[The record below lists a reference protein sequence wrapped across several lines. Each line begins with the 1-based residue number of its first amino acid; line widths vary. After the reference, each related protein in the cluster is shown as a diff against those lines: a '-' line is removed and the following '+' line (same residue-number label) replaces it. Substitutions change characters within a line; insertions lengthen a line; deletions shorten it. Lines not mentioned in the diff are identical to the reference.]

1 MYNQLSNL
9 DRRLLKLLLES
20 EGAIPTHE
28 LSRQLDVPISTVQRR
43 RNRLEE
49 EYILK
54 QYSLNPLKLG
64 YRRID
69 LLIYTRGG
77 ETMEVARALMKR
89 NEVTFAARTIG
100 EHTIDLRIEVFVK
113 DNAILLNLL
122 EEVKAMSGVRDVVW
136 TEVVEE
142 IVRKSPPDPFE
153 V

>member
-20 EGAIPTHE
+20 EGAVSTHE

-54 QYSLNPLKLG
+54 QYSLNPLKFG

-77 ETMEVARALMKR
+77 ETMEVARELMKR
-89 NEVTFAARTIG
+89 NEVTFVARTIG

-142 IVRKSPPDPFE
+142 IVRKIPPDRFE